1 MGYFSDVYG
10 NWEEIQLH
18 KYEEMMDFINQ
29 MNLSSKHVLDV
40 GCGNGFFEKFLL
52 EKGIDISNFVGID
65 PDKKML
71 AACVIKNKI
80 LGRAK
85 NMNFQNIFDSVVCID
100 TLHLLEDA
108 SKIKQALKKN
118 GFLLLGLFCNNE
130 NEQER
135 MKMMKD
141 TFSDL
146 TLLDSKIILGKE
158 KELVFLFQK

>member
-1 MGYFSDVYG
+1 MGYFSDVYD

-18 KYEEMMDFINQ
+18 KYKEMMGFVKQ
-29 MNLSSKHVLDV
+29 MDLSSKHVLDV
-40 GCGNGFFEKFLL
+40 GCGNGFFEKFLV

-71 AACVIKNKI
+71 AGCIIKNKI
-80 LGRAK
+80 MGRAK
-85 NMNFQNIFDSVVCID
+85 NMNFKNIFDSVICID

-108 SKIKQALKKN
+108 SKLKQALKKD
-118 GFLLLGLFCNNE
+118 GFLLLGLFANNE
-130 NEQER
+130 NEEER
-135 MKMMKD
+135 MKLVKD

-146 TLLDSKIILGKE
+146 TLLGEKVIPGKE